1 MIILWNERMYSIEN
15 FLYAYYSWMFT
26 VNVTDEENDGQY
38 ADTTASL
45 LNQLHQGAL
54 ALEPLQDMKSQTIGN
69 LPDDEDELL
78 AIYLVISH
86 FSKGFSA
93 SWFLCKMLGIAL
105 CSKY

>member
-54 ALEPLQDMKSQTIGN
+54 ALEPL
-69 LPDDEDELL
+69 
-78 AIYLVISH
+78 
-86 FSKGFSA
+86 
-93 SWFLCKMLGIAL
+93 
-105 CSKY
+105 